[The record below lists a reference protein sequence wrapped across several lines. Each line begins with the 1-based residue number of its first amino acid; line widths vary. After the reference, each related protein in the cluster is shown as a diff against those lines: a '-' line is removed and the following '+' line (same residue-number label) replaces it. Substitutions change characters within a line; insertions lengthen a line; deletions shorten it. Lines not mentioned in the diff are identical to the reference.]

1 MSFKK
6 FCKSIISV
14 QNKDAH
20 KVFTILGIKFKFLI
34 HEKVDESYASSLLH
48 RDWLLSING
57 LAFENFLNSRLKDN
71 NQTYQE
77 FIEDLFKTKNILCTV
92 PNEGFIHALK
102 NYKILFPNSKIKI
115 TSKPNDYISDKVI
128 MFGTQAN
135 DGGITAMY
143 NATVFNTPIV
153 ITEQAFL
160 STIQYMASGI
170 NSPEKAKEFSSMIGF
185 IFDNKGTFFDARKTN
200 YLEEMLNNPDFVVT
214 DEQLE
219 RARKCIKKIVDNYLS
234 KYNNQPVYMPKIGRE
249 GVRKVLVI
257 DQTYKDASI
266 RYGLASDSTFEQML
280 QDAIAENPD
289 ADIIVKTH
297 PDTKTGA
304 GGYFTGLKQHDNVY
318 PMTDLINPIS
328 LLKYC
333 DKVYVCT
340 SQFGFEALMCGKDV
354 KVYGM
359 PFYAGWGLTQDLQK
373 CPRRTNKRSL
383 EEIFYITYIVYT
395 HWVNPETNSRC
406 EIEEA
411 IDYLIKLRGE
421 FFKENGVE
429 YNV

>member
-1 MSFKK
+1 MSFKE
-6 FCKSIISV
+6 FLKSIISV

-34 HEKVDESYASSLLH
+34 SKRVDESYAASLLH
-48 RDWLLSING
+48 RDWLLSLNG

-77 FIEDLFKTKNILCTV
+77 FIEDLFKTKNIACSV
-92 PNEGFIHALK
+92 PNQSWSVILK
-102 NYKILFPNSKIKI
+102 NL
-115 TSKPNDYISDKVI
+115 KVI
-128 MFGTQAN
+128 FKNLKLIYSASETACDKLLFWGTQDN
-135 DGGITAMY
+135 EGNICGMY
-143 NATVFNTPIV
+143 NATVYQTQIAVVENS
-153 ITEQAFL
+153 FL
-160 STIQYMASGI
+160 TTMKYDLNG
-170 NSPEKAKEFSSMIGF
+170 AKKGSNENFYSFISF
-185 IFDNKGTFFDARKTN
+185 IFDNKGTFYDARKTN

-234 KYNNQPVYMPKIGRE
+234 KYNNQPVYTPKIGRD
-249 GVRKVLVI
+249 GVKKVLVI

-266 RYGLASDSTFEQML
+266 RYGWASDSTFEQML

-304 GGYFTGLKQHDNVY
+304 GGYLTGLKQHDNVY

>member
-1 MSFKK
+1 M
-6 FCKSIISV
+6 
-14 QNKDAH
+14 A
-20 KVFTILGIKFKFLI
+20 
-34 HEKVDESYASSLLH
+34 
-48 RDWLLSING
+48 
-57 LAFENFLNSRLKDN
+57 
-71 NQTYQE
+71 
-77 FIEDLFKTKNILCTV
+77 
-92 PNEGFIHALK
+92 
-102 NYKILFPNSKIKI
+102 
-115 TSKPNDYISDKVI
+115 TSH
-128 MFGTQAN
+128 
-135 DGGITAMY
+135 
-143 NATVFNTPIV
+143 
-153 ITEQAFL
+153 
-160 STIQYMASGI
+160 
-170 NSPEKAKEFSSMIGF
+170 
-185 IFDNKGTFFDARKTN
+185 
-200 YLEEMLNNPDFVVT
+200 
-214 DEQLE
+214 
-219 RARKCIKKIVDNYLS
+219 
-234 KYNNQPVYMPKIGRE
+234 
-249 GVRKVLVI
+249 
-257 DQTYKDASI
+257 
-266 RYGLASDSTFEQML
+266 TFEQML

-304 GGYFTGLKQHDNVY
+304 GGYLTGLKQHDNVY

>member
-6 FCKSIISV
+6 FCTSIISV

-34 HEKVDESYASSLLH
+34 SKRVDESYASSLVH
-48 RDWLLSING
+48 RDWLLSLNG

-77 FIEDLFKTKNILCTV
+77 FIEDLFKTKNIACSV
-92 PNEGFIHALK
+92 PNQSWSVILK
-102 NYKILFPNSKIKI
+102 NL
-115 TSKPNDYISDKVI
+115 KVI
-128 MFGTQAN
+128 FKNLKFIYSASETPCDKLLFWGTQDN
-135 DGGITAMY
+135 EGNICGMY
-143 NATVFNTPIV
+143 NATVYQTQIAVVENS
-153 ITEQAFL
+153 FL
-160 STIQYMASGI
+160 TTMKYDLNG
-170 NSPEKAKEFSSMIGF
+170 AKKGSNENFYSFISF
-185 IFDNKGTFFDARKTN
+185 IFDNKGTFYDARKTN
-200 YLEEMLNNPDFVVT
+200 YLEEMLNNPNFVVT

-234 KYNNQPVYMPKIGRE
+234 KYNNQPVYTPKIGRE
-249 GVRKVLVI
+249 GVKKVLVI
-257 DQTYKDASI
+257 DQSYGDASI
-266 RYGLASDSTFEQML
+266 RRGMATSHTFEQML

>member
-1 MSFKK
+1 MKVIFKNLK
-6 FCKSIISV
+6 
-14 QNKDAH
+14 
-20 KVFTILGIKFKFLI
+20 LI
-34 HEKVDESYASSLLH
+34 YSASETACDKLLFWGTQ
-48 RDWLLSING
+48 D
-57 LAFENFLNSRLKDN
+57 
-71 NQTYQE
+71 
-77 FIEDLFKTKNILCTV
+77 
-92 PNEGFIHALK
+92 NEGNIC
-102 NYKILFPNSKIKI
+102 
-115 TSKPNDYISDKVI
+115 
-128 MFGTQAN
+128 G
-135 DGGITAMY
+135 MY
-143 NATVFNTPIV
+143 NATVYQTQIAVVENS
-153 ITEQAFL
+153 FL
-160 STIQYMASGI
+160 TTMKYDLNG
-170 NSPEKAKEFSSMIGF
+170 AKKGSNENFYSFISF
-185 IFDNKGTFFDARKTN
+185 IFDNKGTFYDARKTN

-234 KYNNQPVYMPKIGRE
+234 KYNNQPVYTPKIGRD
-249 GVRKVLVI
+249 GVKKVLVI
-257 DQTYKDASI
+257 DQSYGDASI
-266 RYGLASDSTFEQML
+266 RRGMATSHTFEQML

-354 KVYGM
+354 KVYGI

>member
-1 MSFKK
+1 MSIKA
-6 FCKSIISV
+6 FCKNIISV

-34 HEKVDESYASSLLH
+34 SKKVDESYAASLLH
-48 RDWLLSING
+48 RDWLLSLNG

-77 FIEDLFKTKNILCTV
+77 FIEDLFKTKNIACSV
-92 PNEGFIHALK
+92 PNQSWTVILK
-102 NYKILFPNSKIKI
+102 NL
-115 TSKPNDYISDKVI
+115 KVI
-128 MFGTQAN
+128 FKNLKFIYSASETACDKLLFWGTQDN
-135 DGGITAMY
+135 EGNICGMY
-143 NATVFNTPIV
+143 NATVYQTPIAV
-153 ITEQAFL
+153 VENSFL
-160 STIQYMASGI
+160 TTMKYDLNG
-170 NSPEKAKEFSSMIGF
+170 AKRGSNENFYSFISF
-185 IFDNKGTFFDARKTN
+185 IFDNKGTFYDARKTN

-234 KYNNQPVYMPKIGRE
+234 KYNNQPVYTPKIGRD
-249 GVRKVLVI
+249 GVKKVLVI
-257 DQTYKDASI
+257 DQSYGDASI
-266 RYGLASDSTFEQML
+266 RRGMATSHTFEQML

-304 GGYFTGLKQHDNVY
+304 GGYLTGLKQHDNVY

-354 KVYGM
+354 KVYGI

>member
-1 MSFKK
+1 MSFKA
-6 FCKSIISV
+6 FCKNIISV

-34 HEKVDESYASSLLH
+34 SKRVDESYAASLLH
-48 RDWLLSING
+48 RDWLLSLNG

-77 FIEDLFKTKNILCTV
+77 FIEDLFKTKNIACSV
-92 PNEGFIHALK
+92 PNQSWSVILK
-102 NYKILFPNSKIKI
+102 NL
-115 TSKPNDYISDKVI
+115 KVI
-128 MFGTQAN
+128 FKNLKLIYSASETACDKLLFWGTQDN
-135 DGGITAMY
+135 EGNICGMY
-143 NATVFNTPIV
+143 NATVYQTQIAVVENS
-153 ITEQAFL
+153 FL
-160 STIQYMASGI
+160 TTMKYDLNG
-170 NSPEKAKEFSSMIGF
+170 AKKGSNENFYSFISF
-185 IFDNKGTFFDARKTN
+185 IFDNKGTFYDARKTN

-234 KYNNQPVYMPKIGRE
+234 KYNNQPVYTPKIGRD
-249 GVRKVLVI
+249 GVKKVLVI
-257 DQTYKDASI
+257 DQSYGDASI
-266 RYGLASDSTFEQML
+266 RRGMATSHTFEQML

-354 KVYGM
+354 KVYGI

>member
-1 MSFKK
+1 MSFKE
-6 FCKSIISV
+6 FLKSIISV

-20 KVFTILGIKFKFLI
+20 KIFTILGIKFKFLI
-34 HEKVDESYASSLLH
+34 SKRVDESYASSLVH
-48 RDWLLSING
+48 RDWLLSLNG

-77 FIEDLFKTKNILCTV
+77 FIEDLFKTKNIACSV
-92 PNEGFIHALK
+92 PNQSWSVILK
-102 NYKILFPNSKIKI
+102 NL
-115 TSKPNDYISDKVI
+115 KVI
-128 MFGTQAN
+128 FKNLKFIYSASETPCDKLLFWGTQDN
-135 DGGITAMY
+135 EGNICGMY
-143 NATVFNTPIV
+143 NATVYQTQIAVVENS
-153 ITEQAFL
+153 FL
-160 STIQYMASGI
+160 TTMKYDLNG
-170 NSPEKAKEFSSMIGF
+170 AKKGSNENFYSFISF
-185 IFDNKGTFFDARKTN
+185 IFDNKGTFYDARKTN
-200 YLEEMLNNPDFVVT
+200 YLEEMLNNPNFVVT

-234 KYNNQPVYMPKIGRE
+234 KYNNQPVYTPKIGRE
-249 GVRKVLVI
+249 GVKKVLVI
-257 DQTYKDASI
+257 DQSYGDASI
-266 RYGLASDSTFEQML
+266 RRGMATSHTFEQML

>member
-6 FCKSIISV
+6 FCTSIISV

-34 HEKVDESYASSLLH
+34 SKRVDESYASSLVH
-48 RDWLLSING
+48 RDWLLSLNG

-77 FIEDLFKTKNILCTV
+77 FIEDLFKTKNIACSV
-92 PNEGFIHALK
+92 PNQSWSVILK
-102 NYKILFPNSKIKI
+102 NL
-115 TSKPNDYISDKVI
+115 KVI
-128 MFGTQAN
+128 FKNLKFIYSASETPCDKLLFWGTQDN
-135 DGGITAMY
+135 EGNICGMY
-143 NATVFNTPIV
+143 NATVYQTQIAVVENS
-153 ITEQAFL
+153 FL
-160 STIQYMASGI
+160 TTMKYDLNG
-170 NSPEKAKEFSSMIGF
+170 AKKGSNENFYSFISF
-185 IFDNKGTFFDARKTN
+185 IFDNKGTFYDARKTN
-200 YLEEMLNNPDFVVT
+200 YLEEMLNNPNFVVT

-234 KYNNQPVYMPKIGRE
+234 KYNNQPVYTPKIGRD
-249 GVRKVLVI
+249 GVKKVLVI
-257 DQTYKDASI
+257 DQSYGDASI
-266 RYGLASDSTFEQML
+266 RRGMATSHTFEQML

>member
-1 MSFKK
+1 MSIKA
-6 FCKSIISV
+6 FCKNIISV

-34 HEKVDESYASSLLH
+34 SKRVDESYAASLLH
-48 RDWLLSING
+48 RDWLLSLNG

-77 FIEDLFKTKNILCTV
+77 FIEDLFKTKNIACSV
-92 PNEGFIHALK
+92 PNQSWSVILK
-102 NYKILFPNSKIKI
+102 NL
-115 TSKPNDYISDKVI
+115 KVI
-128 MFGTQAN
+128 FKNLKLIYSASETACDKLLFWGTQDN
-135 DGGITAMY
+135 EGNICGMY
-143 NATVFNTPIV
+143 NATVYQTQIAVVENS
-153 ITEQAFL
+153 FL
-160 STIQYMASGI
+160 TTMKYDLNG
-170 NSPEKAKEFSSMIGF
+170 AKKGSNENFYSFISF
-185 IFDNKGTFFDARKTN
+185 IFDNKGTFYDARKTN

-234 KYNNQPVYMPKIGRE
+234 KYNNQPVYTPKIGRD
-249 GVRKVLVI
+249 GVKKVLVI
-257 DQTYKDASI
+257 DQSYGDASI
-266 RYGLASDSTFEQML
+266 RRGMATSHTFEQML

-354 KVYGM
+354 KVYGI